1 MKRIALLA
9 IMLVFL
15 SAMLFSAAAERI
27 WVFSDDSKNTTS
39 FNLEKTTY
47 LPNLSTGYSSVKTNY
62 GNPSDGTYSPVNIIG
77 NMGCIYCGCEIEFTI
92 TTNGRFVSQSDPSKY
107 RDFRIAVMPRITDQ
121 DGDQNYLWDCGTEP
135 HTHLDA
141 SSRVPCTVKSS
152 GGEEVQLVMTSPG
165 FSSTDPYIDKE
176 ALGDRL
182 SKCTRWWCD
191 ILMILDDLTAE
202 DYRHMAEVNDYI
214 ARLNITWTCKNED
227 HPNHRGSFSYVLRG
241 YYGVPEGGKQAKVI
255 VTPNP
260 QAMNLN
266 IMNAIGRQEHIAHML
281 VLTNTSTTNWA
292 NRIYMFLSSD
302 PDAWTNTKGN
312 FKLKKLSMNGNDNKE
327 IPFSVIVKY
336 DESEQTEYS
345 GSDSYTT
352 ARENGH
358 CLNLHTKSGT
368 INRDGKNVFIIDY
381 SADVFIK
388 IPSSDP
394 NNPDIALLA
403 AEDSDTIANYAGI
416 YSSNIY
422 YHVIYDDN

>member
-1 MKRIALLA
+1 MRKVILFA
-9 IMLVFL
+9 IMLVL
-15 SAMLFSAAAERI
+15 LPAMLFCAANERI
-27 WVFSDDSKNTTS
+27 WVFTDESKNTTS

-47 LPNLSTGYSSVKTNY
+47 LPCLSTGYSSTKNNY
-62 GNPSDGTYSPVNIIG
+62 GDPAAGTYSPVNIIG

-92 TTNGRFVSQSDPSKY
+92 TTSGRFVSQSDPSKY

-121 DGDQNYLWDCGTEP
+121 DGDKNYLWDCTTEP
-135 HTHLDA
+135 HTHLDSA
-141 SSRVPCTVKSS
+141 ARVPHTEKSS
-152 GGEEVQLVMTSPG
+152 GGEEVQLVITAPSFTSA
-165 FSSTDPYIDKE
+165 DPYVDRD
-176 ALGDRL
+176 ALGDRK
-182 SKCTRWWCD
+182 SKITRWWCD

-214 ARLNITWTCKNED
+214 ARVNITWTCKNDD
-227 HPNHRGSFSYVLRG
+227 HPNHSGSFSYVLRG

-260 QAMNLN
+260 QAMNLD
-266 IMNAIGRQEHIAHML
+266 ILNAIGKQEHIAHML
-281 VLTNTSTTNWA
+281 VLTNTSMTNWA

-302 PDAWTNTKGN
+302 PDAWNNSKGT
-312 FKLKKLSMNGNDNKE
+312 FKLRQLNTNGNSNRA

-336 DESEQTEYS
+336 SEDEQTEYT
-345 GSDSYTT
+345 GSDSYST
-352 ARENGH
+352 ARSNGH
-358 CLNLHTKSGT
+358 CLDLHTKSGT
-368 INRDGKNVFIIDY
+368 INRDGKDVYIIDY

-403 AEDSDTIANYAGI
+403 SNDNDAIANYAGI
-416 YSSNIY
+416 SSSNIY

>member
-1 MKRIALLA
+1 
-9 IMLVFL
+9 
-15 SAMLFSAAAERI
+15 
-27 WVFSDDSKNTTS
+27 
-39 FNLEKTTY
+39 
-47 LPNLSTGYSSVKTNY
+47 
-62 GNPSDGTYSPVNIIG
+62 
-77 NMGCIYCGCEIEFTI
+77 
-92 TTNGRFVSQSDPSKY
+92 
-107 RDFRIAVMPRITDQ
+107 
-121 DGDQNYLWDCGTEP
+121 
-135 HTHLDA
+135 
-141 SSRVPCTVKSS
+141 
-152 GGEEVQLVMTSPG
+152 
-165 FSSTDPYIDKE
+165 
-176 ALGDRL
+176 
-182 SKCTRWWCD
+182 
-191 ILMILDDLTAE
+191 
-202 DYRHMAEVNDYI
+202 
-214 ARLNITWTCKNED
+214 
-227 HPNHRGSFSYVLRG
+227 
-241 YYGVPEGGKQAKVI
+241 VPEGGKQAKVI

-260 QAMNLN
+260 QALNLD

-302 PDAWTNTKGN
+302 PDAWTNTKGT
-312 FKLKKLSMNGNDNKE
+312 FKLRKLSMNVNDNKE

-336 DESEQTEYS
+336 NESDQTEYS